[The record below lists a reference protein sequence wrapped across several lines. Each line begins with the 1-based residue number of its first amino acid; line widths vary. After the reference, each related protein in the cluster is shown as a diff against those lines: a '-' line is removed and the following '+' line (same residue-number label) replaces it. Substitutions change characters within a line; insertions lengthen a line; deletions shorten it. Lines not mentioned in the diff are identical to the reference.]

1 MSDGAH
7 DWRPAISR
15 ERLSARAALLAR
27 AREFFAARAVLEVD
41 TPLVVNA
48 AVSDVHIHAA
58 RVELAPECAA
68 AGAPDAKRPLF
79 LHTSPEYAMK
89 RLLAAGSGD
98 IYQIC
103 HVVRGME
110 SGPLHNPEFTLIEWY
125 RLGFS
130 LEALMD
136 EVESL
141 VRMLLGAA
149 AAARASER
157 LSYREAFRR
166 EAGLDPLSATAA
178 DLERVARPLA
188 YSGAAAAPGGAG
200 ARVDRDEW
208 LELLMG
214 AVVGPRLGRGAL
226 TFVHRYP
233 ASQAAL
239 ARLDPADPRVALRFE
254 LYCEGIELANGFHEL
269 SKASEQRARFV
280 RDGEER
286 RRRALSPVA
295 PDERL
300 LAALAA
306 GLPECAGVA
315 LGFDRIMM
323 LATGASHIEEVL
335 PFPTARA

>member
-1 MSDGAH
+1 VSSGVE

-48 AVSDVHIHAA
+48 AVGDVHIHAA
-58 RVELAPECAA
+58 VVELAGEPAA
-68 AGAPDAKRPLF
+68 AGAPGAHRRLY

-103 HVVRGME
+103 HVVRAME
-110 SGPLHNPEFTLIEWY
+110 SGRLHNPEFTLIEWY

-130 LEALMD
+130 LSALMD

-141 VRMLLGAA
+141 VRTLLGAA

-157 LSYREAFRR
+157 LSYREAFLR
-166 EAGLDPLSATAA
+166 EAGLDPLTAAAA

-188 YSGAAAAPGGAG
+188 YSGAVASAT
-200 ARVDRDEW
+200 DRDEW

-214 AVVGPRLGRGAL
+214 TLIGPRLGRGAL
-226 TFVHRYP
+226 TFVHGYP

-254 LYCEGIELANGFHEL
+254 LYCDGIELANGFHEL
-269 SKASEQRARFV
+269 AAPSEQRARFA
-280 RDGEER
+280 RDSAER
-286 RRRALSPVA
+286 RRRGLPPVE

-306 GLPECAGVA
+306 GLPDCAGVA
-315 LGFDRIMM
+315 LGFDRIVM
-323 LATGASHIEEVL
+323 LSTGASHIEEVL
-335 PFPTARA
+335 PFPTSRA